1 MNKLILCLL
10 VIISFPLYSQ
20 DDSALELNEEGVEVN
35 PLEKTDEAAPA
46 ESSEVV
52 ITTEEPAPAEEV
64 TETPETVEEIV
75 APLAYET
82 KPALITETEVETKKS
97 FSPLESHWY
106 TTMGFE
112 AMEYTLPFSY
122 TGSKES
128 FDEENRNL
136 YGGRLGF
143 GGEIYLGAGFLIS
156 TRVEGY
162 YMGTLFESAQTAGP
176 ELEDEV
182 VGTVKDAG
190 QIYGG
195 DIVQTLSFMWE
206 LKTKNPIM
214 QTMTYLM
221 VEPFLEIG
229 VGRAWA
235 FNKKDYSYDTGT
247 CPTCA
252 QEEYDQSFNDELTNV
267 RVGGGINFTSRQ
279 GFFLFLKATEN
290 RYDITKR
297 RTKGYFY
304 SDDDTRTD
312 VSPTPGSEL
321 GPIIVY
327 SLGGGYKF

>member
-10 VIISFPLYSQ
+10 VLISFPLYSQ
-20 DDSALELNEEGVEVN
+20 DDNTLELNEEGVEVN
-35 PLEKTDEAAPA
+35 PLEKSEEAAPA

-52 ITTEEPAPAEEV
+52 ITTEEPAPVEAPAEEV
-64 TETPETVEEIV
+64 TETPKTVEEIV

-82 KPALITETEVETKKS
+82 KPALITETEIETKKS

-106 TTMGFE
+106 TTVGFE

-162 YMGTLFESAQTAGP
+162 YMGTLFESAQTADP
-176 ELEDEV
+176 ELPDEDLA
-182 VGTVKDAG
+182 TIKDAG

-195 DIVQTLSFMWE
+195 DIVQSLSFMWE

-221 VEPFLEIG
+221 VEPFVEIG

-235 FNKKDYSYDTGT
+235 FNKKDYSYDTG
-247 CPTCA
+247 A
-252 QEEYDQSFNDELTNV
+252 VVEEYDQSFNDELTNV

-304 SDDDTRTD
+304 SDGNASTPVNSEPSTD
-312 VSPTPGSEL
+312 L
-321 GPIIVY
+321 GPIMVY

>member
-20 DDSALELNEEGVEVN
+20 DDNALELTEEGVEVN
-35 PLEKTDEAAPA
+35 PLEKSEEAASV

-52 ITTEEPAPAEEV
+52 VDTEEAAPVEV
-64 TETPETVEEIV
+64 TEAPKTVEEIV

-106 TTMGFE
+106 TTVGLE

-128 FDEENRNL
+128 FEEENRNL
-136 YGGRLGF
+136 YGGRIGF

-156 TRVEGY
+156 TRLEGY
-162 YMGTLFESAQTAGP
+162 YMGTLFESAQTADP
-176 ELEDEV
+176 ELPDEDLA
-182 VGTVKDAG
+182 TIKDSG

-195 DIVQTLSFMWE
+195 DIVQSLSFLWE

-221 VEPFLEIG
+221 VEPFVEIG

-235 FNKKDYSYDTGT
+235 FNKKDYSYDTG
-247 CPTCA
+247 A
-252 QEEYDQSFNDELTNV
+252 VVEEYDQSFNDELTNV

-297 RTKGYFY
+297 RTKGYYY
-304 SDDDTRTD
+304 SDGNSSTPVDSEPSTD
-312 VSPTPGSEL
+312 L
-321 GPIIVY
+321 GPIMVY

>member
-10 VIISFPLYSQ
+10 VLFSFPLYSQ
-20 DDSALELNEEGVEVN
+20 DDNALELNEEGVEVN
-35 PLEKTDEAAPA
+35 PLEKSDEAAAA

-64 TETPETVEEIV
+64 TETPKTVEEIV

-82 KPALITETEVETKKS
+82 KPALITETEIETKKS

-106 TTMGFE
+106 TTVAFE

-128 FDEENRNL
+128 FEEENRNL

-162 YMGTLFESAQTAGP
+162 YMGTLFESAQTADP
-176 ELEDEV
+176 ELEDEELA
-182 VGTVKDAG
+182 TIKDAG

-195 DIVQTLSFMWE
+195 DIVQSLSFMWE

-221 VEPFLEIG
+221 VEPFVEVG

-235 FNKKDYSYDTGT
+235 FNKKDYSYDTGVVV
-247 CPTCA
+247 
-252 QEEYDQSFNDELTNV
+252 EEYDQSFNDELTNV

-304 SDDDTRTD
+304 SDGNTPTD
-312 VSPTPGSEL
+312 VSSTPSTEL
-321 GPIIVY
+321 GPIMVY

>member
-20 DDSALELNEEGVEVN
+20 DDNALELNEEGVEVN
-35 PLEKTDEAAPA
+35 PLEKSDEAAPA

-52 ITTEEPAPAEEV
+52 ITTEEAAAPAEEV
-64 TETPETVEEIV
+64 TEPPKTVEEIV

-106 TTMGFE
+106 TTMAFE

-162 YMGTLFESAQTAGP
+162 YMGTLFESAQTADP
-176 ELEDEV
+176 ELADEELA
-182 VGTVKDAG
+182 TIKDAG

-195 DIVQTLSFMWE
+195 DIVQSLSFLWE

-221 VEPFLEIG
+221 VEPFVEIG

-235 FNKKDYSYDTGT
+235 FNKKDYSYDTG
-247 CPTCA
+247 A
-252 QEEYDQSFNDELTNV
+252 VVEEYDQSFEDELTNV

-304 SDDDTRTD
+304 SDGNTPTD
-312 VSPTPGSEL
+312 VSSTPSTEL
-321 GPIIVY
+321 EPIMVY